1 MNMAFFLMR
10 PSGRA
15 SSPHRR
21 SALPGL
27 TLGLALAWVILGQA
41 TVRAA
46 DPIPGQDLASIRA
59 WLVVHNPQLRALQAE
74 REAAEARVL
83 PAGALPDPMFSLNL
97 RGIDPDHPSLAPAN
111 VDSTTYA
118 VRQTFPLWGKRALAR
133 DVAREQAQ
141 ATGYERDAV
150 ELELL
155 ARAEDA
161 YVRYWHAREAVVV
174 IDRMIGLVRQVE
186 EIAGVRY
193 ALGMAAQQDSIR
205 AQVEQTTLQQA
216 RIERLAARSEAMAA
230 LNAVLGRRADAPLA
244 EPAAAPTLTVADA
257 SSLTEALARV
267 ERGSHPELK
276 ASASMAAAA
285 NRNVTLERRNRY
297 PDITVGVGSMQ
308 RGNRVEGYEMMLEV
322 EIPFQQRARRER
334 EREARL
340 REDAALARSDAT
352 RDDLEGRLGAAWA
365 RWSSA
370 RERRQLTE
378 KTLLPQSEANFKSA
392 MASYQ
397 VGAVDFGTL
406 LAALSGWQGAD
417 LARLDAQRD
426 ELLGAA
432 AMRAIDGDIR

>member
-1 MNMAFFLMR
+1 LIV
-10 PSGRA
+10 
-15 SSPHRR
+15 
-21 SALPGL
+21 
-27 TLGLALAWVILGQA
+27 GLALGWVILGQA
-41 TVRAA
+41 TVSAA
-46 DPIPGQDLASIRA
+46 EPIPGRDLASIRA

-74 REAAEARVL
+74 REAADARVL

-111 VDSTTYA
+111 VGSTTYA
-118 VRQTFPLWGKRALAR
+118 VKQTFPLWGKRALAR
-133 DVAREQAQ
+133 DVARDQAQ
-141 ATGYERDAV
+141 ASGYERDAV
-150 ELELL
+150 ELELQ

-161 YVRYWHAREAVVV
+161 YVRYWHARKAVDV

-186 EIAGVRY
+186 ELAGVRY

-205 AQVEQTTLQQA
+205 AQVEQTTLQQG

-230 LNAVLGRRADAPLA
+230 LNTVLGRRADAPLA
-244 EPAAAPTLTVADA
+244 EPATPPTLIVTDA
-257 SSLTEALARV
+257 SLTDALARV
-267 ERGSHPELK
+267 ERGSHPELQ
-276 ASASMAAAA
+276 ASAAMATAA
-285 NRNVTLERRNRY
+285 NRNVALERRNRY

-308 RGNRVEGYEMMLEV
+308 RGNRIEGYELMLEV
-322 EIPFQQRARRER
+322 QIPFQQRARRER

-352 RDDLEGRLGAAWA
+352 RNDLEGRLGGAWA

-392 MASYQ
+392 LASYQ
-397 VGAVDFGTL
+397 VGQVDFGTL

-432 AMRAIDGDIR
+432 AVRAIDGDFR

>member
-1 MNMAFFLMR
+1 LIV
-10 PSGRA
+10 
-15 SSPHRR
+15 
-21 SALPGL
+21 
-27 TLGLALAWVILGQA
+27 GLALGWVILGQA
-41 TVRAA
+41 TVSAA
-46 DPIPGQDLASIRA
+46 EPIPGRDLASIRA

-74 REAAEARVL
+74 REAADARVL
-83 PAGALPDPMFSLNL
+83 PAGAMPDPIFSLNL

-111 VDSTTYA
+111 VGSTTYA
-118 VRQTFPLWGKRALAR
+118 VKQTFPLWGKRALAR
-133 DVAREQAQ
+133 DVARDQAQ
-141 ATGYERDAV
+141 ASGYERDAV
-150 ELELL
+150 ELELQ

-161 YVRYWHAREAVVV
+161 YVRYWHARKAVDV

-186 EIAGVRY
+186 ELAGVRY

-205 AQVEQTTLQQA
+205 AQVEQTTLQQG

-230 LNAVLGRRADAPLA
+230 LNTVLGRRADAPLA
-244 EPAAAPTLTVADA
+244 EPATPPTLIVTDA
-257 SSLTEALARV
+257 SLTDALARV
-267 ERGSHPELK
+267 ERGSHPELQ
-276 ASASMAAAA
+276 ASAAMATAA
-285 NRNVTLERRNRY
+285 NRNVALERRNRY

-308 RGNRVEGYEMMLEV
+308 RGNRIEGYELMLEV
-322 EIPFQQRARRER
+322 QIPFQQRARRER

-352 RDDLEGRLGAAWA
+352 RNDLEGRLGGAWA

-397 VGAVDFGTL
+397 VGQVDFGTL

-432 AMRAIDGDIR
+432 AVRAIDGDFR

>member
-1 MNMAFFLMR
+1 LIV
-10 PSGRA
+10 
-15 SSPHRR
+15 
-21 SALPGL
+21 
-27 TLGLALAWVILGQA
+27 GLALGWVILGQA
-41 TVRAA
+41 TVSAA
-46 DPIPGQDLASIRA
+46 EPIPGRDLASIRA

-74 REAAEARVL
+74 REAADARVL
-83 PAGALPDPMFSLNL
+83 PAGAMPDPIFSLNL

-111 VDSTTYA
+111 VGSTTYA
-118 VRQTFPLWGKRALAR
+118 VKQTFPLWGKRALAR
-133 DVAREQAQ
+133 DVARDQAQ
-141 ATGYERDAV
+141 ASGYERDAV
-150 ELELL
+150 ELELQ

-161 YVRYWHAREAVVV
+161 YVRYWHARKAVDV

-186 EIAGVRY
+186 ELAGVRY

-205 AQVEQTTLQQA
+205 AQVEQTTLQQG

-230 LNAVLGRRADAPLA
+230 LNTVLGRRADAPLA
-244 EPAAAPTLTVADA
+244 EPATPPTLIVTDA
-257 SSLTEALARV
+257 SLTDALARV

-276 ASASMAAAA
+276 ASAAMATAA
-285 NRNVTLERRNRY
+285 NRNVALERRNRY

-308 RGNRVEGYEMMLEV
+308 RGNRIEGYELMLEV
-322 EIPFQQRARRER
+322 QIPFQQRARRER

-352 RDDLEGRLGAAWA
+352 RNDLEGRLGGAWA

-397 VGAVDFGTL
+397 VGQVDFGTL

-432 AMRAIDGDIR
+432 AVRAIDGDFR

>member
-1 MNMAFFLMR
+1 LIV
-10 PSGRA
+10 
-15 SSPHRR
+15 
-21 SALPGL
+21 
-27 TLGLALAWVILGQA
+27 GLALGWVILGQA
-41 TVRAA
+41 TVSAA
-46 DPIPGQDLASIRA
+46 EPIPGRDLASIRA

-74 REAAEARVL
+74 REAADARVL
-83 PAGALPDPMFSLNL
+83 PAGAMPDPMFSLNL

-111 VDSTTYA
+111 VGSTTYA
-118 VRQTFPLWGKRALAR
+118 VKQTFPLWGKRALAR
-133 DVAREQAQ
+133 DVARDQAQ
-141 ATGYERDAV
+141 ASGYERDAV
-150 ELELL
+150 ELELQ

-161 YVRYWHAREAVVV
+161 YVRYWHARKAVDV

-186 EIAGVRY
+186 ELAGVRY

-205 AQVEQTTLQQA
+205 AQVEQTTLQQG

-230 LNAVLGRRADAPLA
+230 LNTVLGRRADAPLA
-244 EPAAAPTLTVADA
+244 EPATPPTLIVTDA
-257 SSLTEALARV
+257 SLTDALARV
-267 ERGSHPELK
+267 ERGSHPELQ
-276 ASASMAAAA
+276 ASAAMATAA
-285 NRNVTLERRNRY
+285 NRNVALERRNRY

-308 RGNRVEGYEMMLEV
+308 RGNRIEGYELMLEV
-322 EIPFQQRARRER
+322 QIPFQQRARRER

-352 RDDLEGRLGAAWA
+352 RNDLEGRLGGAWA

-397 VGAVDFGTL
+397 VGQVDFGTL

-432 AMRAIDGDIR
+432 AVRAIDGDFR

>member
-1 MNMAFFLMR
+1 MALFLMR
-10 PSGRA
+10 PSGR
-15 SSPHRR
+15 STRSRRR

-27 TLGLALAWVILGQA
+27 IVGLALGWAILGQA

-46 DPIPGQDLASIRA
+46 EPIPGQDLASVRA
-59 WLVVHNPQLRALQAE
+59 WLIVHNPQLRALQAD

-83 PAGALPDPMFSLNL
+83 PAGALPDPMFSLSL

-141 ATGYERDAV
+141 ATGYERDAG

-205 AQVEQTTLQQA
+205 AQVEQTTLQQG
-216 RIERLAARSEAMAA
+216 RIERLAARNEATAS
-230 LNAVLGRRADAPLA
+230 LNALLGRRADAPLA
-244 EPAAAPTLTVADA
+244 EPIAAPTLAVADT
-257 SSLTEALARV
+257 SLTEALSRL
-267 ERGSHPELK
+267 ERGAHPELQ
-276 ASASMAAAA
+276 ASAAMAAAA
-285 NRNVTLERRNRY
+285 NRNVALERRNRY
-297 PDITVGVGSMQ
+297 PDVTVGIGSMQ
-308 RGNRVEGYEMMLEV
+308 RGNRIDGYELMVEV

-334 EREARL
+334 EREASQ
-340 REDAALARSDAT
+340 REEAALARSDAA
-352 RDDLEGRLGAAWA
+352 RDDLEGRLGTAWA

-397 VGAVDFGTL
+397 VGEVDFGTL
-406 LAALSGWQGAD
+406 LAALSAWQGAD

-432 AMRAIDGDIR
+432 AVRAIDGDIR

>member
-1 MNMAFFLMR
+1 MTFFLMR

-15 SSPHRR
+15 PSPHWR
-21 SALPGL
+21 SALPRL
-27 TLGLALAWVILGQA
+27 IVGLALGWVILGQA
-41 TVRAA
+41 TVSAA
-46 DPIPGQDLASIRA
+46 EPIPGRDLASIRA

-74 REAAEARVL
+74 REAADARVL
-83 PAGALPDPMFSLNL
+83 PAGAMPDPIFSLNL

-111 VDSTTYA
+111 VGSTTYA
-118 VRQTFPLWGKRALAR
+118 VKQTFPLWGKRALAR
-133 DVAREQAQ
+133 DVARDQAQ
-141 ATGYERDAV
+141 ASGYERDAV
-150 ELELL
+150 ELELQ

-161 YVRYWHAREAVVV
+161 YVRYWHARKAVDV

-186 EIAGVRY
+186 ELAGVRY

-205 AQVEQTTLQQA
+205 AQVEQTTLQQG

-230 LNAVLGRRADAPLA
+230 LNTVLGRRADAPLA
-244 EPAAAPTLTVADA
+244 EPATPPTLIVTDA
-257 SSLTEALARV
+257 SLTDALARV
-267 ERGSHPELK
+267 ERGSHPELQ
-276 ASASMAAAA
+276 ASAAMATAA
-285 NRNVTLERRNRY
+285 NRNVALERRNRY

-308 RGNRVEGYEMMLEV
+308 RGNRIEGYELMLEV
-322 EIPFQQRARRER
+322 QIPFQQRARRER

-352 RDDLEGRLGAAWA
+352 RNDLEGRLGGAWA

-397 VGAVDFGTL
+397 VGQVDFGTL

-432 AMRAIDGDIR
+432 AVRAIDGDFR

>member
-1 MNMAFFLMR
+1 MAFFLMW

-15 SSPHRR
+15 TSPHRR
-21 SALPGL
+21 SAVPGMI
-27 TLGLALAWVILGQA
+27 LGLALSWVILGQA

-46 DPIPGQDLASIRA
+46 EPIPGTDLASIRA
-59 WLVVHNPQLRALQAE
+59 WLIVHNPQLRALQAE
-74 REAAEARVL
+74 REAAEARIL
-83 PAGALPDPMFSLNL
+83 PAGALPDPMFSLGL

-205 AQVEQTTLQQA
+205 AQVEQTILQQG
-216 RIERLAARSEAMAA
+216 RIERMAARSEAMAA
-230 LNAVLGRRADAPLA
+230 LNAVLGRRADAALA
-244 EPAAAPTLTVADA
+244 EPAVAPTLSVADA
-257 SSLTEALARV
+257 SLTEALARV
-267 ERGSHPELK
+267 ERGSHPELR
-276 ASASMAAAA
+276 ASAAMAAAA

-308 RGNRVEGYEMMLEV
+308 RGNRIEGYELMLEV
-322 EIPFQQRARRER
+322 VIPFQQRARRER

-340 REDAALARSDAT
+340 REEAALARSDAT
-352 RDDLEGRLGAAWA
+352 RNDLEGRLGAAWA

-397 VGAVDFGTL
+397 VGQVDFGTL
-406 LAALSGWQGAD
+406 LAALNGWQGAD

-432 AMRAIDGDIR
+432 AVRAIDGDIR